1 MAAGMRVLGKL
12 LMLSLKLS
20 APLIGLF
27 SVGLLGLGLYGMS
40 LESDPFLSTAGST
53 AERLQSV
60 ATDPDVSLLS
70 SKRALGV
77 FEFDC
82 RRLAFDQTAEPIP
95 FEDRPRLNE
104 GCYERA
110 KSLVEAAPGNAILW
124 LSLARFAATDAN
136 RRDVTYRA
144 IELSRAYGP
153 WQYALASDR
162 VQLINLLPDA
172 PPAIKAIADADIET
186 LAASHSGRQ
195 QLATIYLSTPDKRDQ
210 ITAAIE
216 KRPASE
222 QGHFLS
228 LVRRNIQ

>member
-1 MAAGMRVLGKL
+1 
-12 LMLSLKLS
+12 MLSLKLS
-20 APLIGLF
+20 APFIGLF

-40 LESDPFLSTAGST
+40 LESAPFLSTAGST

-60 ATDPDVSLLS
+60 ASDPDVPFLS
-70 SKRALGV
+70 SKRALDL
-77 FEFDC
+77 FELDC
-82 RRLAFDQTAEPIP
+82 RRLAFDQTADPIP

-136 RRDVTYRA
+136 RRDITFRA
-144 IELSRAYGP
+144 LELSHAYGR

-162 VQLINLLPDA
+162 VQLISLLPDA
-172 PPAIKAIADADIET
+172 PPAIKAVADADLET
-186 LAASHSGRQ
+186 LAASYRGRQ
-195 QLATIYLSTPDKRDQ
+195 QLATLYLSTPDRRDR

-216 KRPASE
+216 KRPPAD
-222 QGHFLS
+222 QRQFLS
-228 LVRRNIQ
+228 LVKRNMQ